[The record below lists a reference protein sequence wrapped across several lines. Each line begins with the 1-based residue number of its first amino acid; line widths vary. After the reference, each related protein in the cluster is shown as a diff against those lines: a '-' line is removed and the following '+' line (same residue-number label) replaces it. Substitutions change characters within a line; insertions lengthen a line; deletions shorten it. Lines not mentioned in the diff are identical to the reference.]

1 MNFCQPRGY
10 CCAMHLSPL
19 QSRLAASVVA
29 SCLLLLLYLSLFSP
43 HFAVA
48 HGLEPPPPLRRPI
61 LFDDDFDDDFSPNIP
76 ARGLFD
82 TRTRRTTTT
91 YEPEFLGFDRSI
103 IGRRQ
108 DGGLLKL
115 ETTKPTPMD
124 LEEGSTAR
132 FWFPLSVLAGRES
145 EGRLELRGE
154 GDYDDD
160 DDGHSSQQEDGGNET
175 TTGASLAKRQ
185 QQTVY
190 ISVNTCK
197 QPTAIEPDKTTMEPP
212 QLTLFVSKSAEYQAP
227 GPLADMSTQEM
238 LPLEE
243 GAVNFRFTGAED
255 VYIGVHAPNVSD
267 VFEGKYNFEIAVSG
281 EGFYFTYNDEDDA
294 DLIWVDS
301 DSQGALLITHNLT
314 TDASPVAQE
323 KIMSMDPYP
332 YVLFAHNKT
341 DKGLNGL
348 RHSWCGLKLN
358 AMIAGVAGG
367 RDASKVRTSMT
378 TRGMG
383 NLPKQQFF
391 FNGLSAD
398 TNYTAFLGRERKG
411 GLLVGKRQEGEGGEG
426 GDGVELFKPVDFTTK
441 SDHGNCALITDLEFC
456 NEVAYS
462 VPSNPS
468 FGNSTQLAKFY
479 DDHAAK
485 LYVNFNLTLQQ
496 IQCEAGPTQR
506 YSLVRNCTDCAKAY
520 KNWLCSVTI
529 PRCEDFGNTAKW
541 LQARAISQPFPDGE
555 RLSEDELTKMPNTTR
570 FNSSR
575 NTRIDEEIRPG
586 PYKELLPCED
596 LCYDLVRSC
605 PASMGFGC
613 PQPGGVGFE
622 GNYGPRGKGG
632 ELVCN
637 FQGSA
642 HVPSSSV
649 RLLPVGWG
657 VMMVVVVVGMVM
669 V

>member
-1 MNFCQPRGY
+1 
-10 CCAMHLSPL
+10 
-19 QSRLAASVVA
+19 
-29 SCLLLLLYLSLFSP
+29 
-43 HFAVA
+43 
-48 HGLEPPPPLRRPI
+48 
-61 LFDDDFDDDFSPNIP
+61 
-76 ARGLFD
+76 
-82 TRTRRTTTT
+82 
-91 YEPEFLGFDRSI
+91 
-103 IGRRQ
+103 
-108 DGGLLKL
+108 
-115 ETTKPTPMD
+115 
-124 LEEGSTAR
+124 
-132 FWFPLSVLAGRES
+132 
-145 EGRLELRGE
+145 
-154 GDYDDD
+154 
-160 DDGHSSQQEDGGNET
+160 
-175 TTGASLAKRQ
+175 
-185 QQTVY
+185 
-190 ISVNTCK
+190 
-197 QPTAIEPDKTTMEPP
+197 MEPP

-227 GPLADMSTQEM
+227 GPLADMSTQHM
-238 LPLEE
+238 LPFVE
-243 GAVNFRFTGAED
+243 GAVNFNFTATED
-255 VYIGVHAPNVSD
+255 VYIAVHAPNVSD

-281 EGFYFTYNDEDDA
+281 EGYYFAYNDQDDA

-314 TDASPVAQE
+314 TERDPEVQE
-323 KIMSMDPYP
+323 KIMSMEPYP

-341 DKGLNGL
+341 DRGLDGL
-348 RHSWCGLKLN
+348 KRSWCGLKLN
-358 AMIAGVAGG
+358 AMIAGVRGG
-367 RDASKVRTSMT
+367 REEGKVRSSMT
-378 TRGMG
+378 RRGMG
-383 NLPKQQFF
+383 GLPKQQFF
-391 FNGLSAD
+391 FNGLWAD
-398 TNYTAFLGRERKG
+398 TNYTAFLARERRG
-411 GLLVGKRQEGEGGEG
+411 VGLGLGRRQEGGEDQGGG
-426 GDGVELFKPVDFTTK
+426 GGVEVFKPVDFTTK

-468 FGNSTQLAKFY
+468 FGNSTQLARFY

-506 YSLVRNCTDCAKAY
+506 YSLVRTCDDCANAY

-529 PRCEDFGNTAKW
+529 PRCEDFGNSAPY

-555 RLSEDELTKMPNTTR
+555 MLSKEELGSMPNITR

-613 PQPGGVGFE
+613 PQPGGLGFE
-622 GNYGPRGKGG
+622 GNYGQRRENG

-642 HVPSSSV
+642 HIPSGEGKVLV
-649 RLLPVGWG
+649 RWG
-657 VMMVVVVVGMVM
+657 VLAAVVGMGVAWG

>member
-1 MNFCQPRGY
+1 MNFCQSRGY

-48 HGLEPPPPLRRPI
+48 HELEPPLPI
-61 LFDDDFDDDFSPNIP
+61 VFDDDFDSASNFGARSP
-76 ARGLFD
+76 LD
-82 TRTRRTTTT
+82 ST
-91 YEPEFLGFDRSI
+91 YEADFLGFDRSI
-103 IGRRQ
+103 IGRAA
-108 DGGLLKL
+108 DGLLKL
-115 ETTKPTPMD
+115 ENTDPTPMD
-124 LEEGSTAR
+124 LEEGSTTR
-132 FWFPLSVLAGRES
+132 FWFPLSILAGRES
-145 EGRLELRGE
+145 EGGLELRSE
-154 GDYDDD
+154 
-160 DDGHSSQQEDGGNET
+160 HNQSTERE
-175 TTGASLAKRQ
+175 APVAKRQ
-185 QQTVY
+185 SSRTIY

-197 QPTAIEPDKTTMEPP
+197 QPEAIDPDKTTIDPP

-227 GPLADMSTQEM
+227 GPLADMSTQHM
-238 LPLEE
+238 LEFDE
-243 GAVNFRFTGAED
+243 GAVNFKFTASED

-267 VFEGKYNFEIAVSG
+267 FLEGKYNFEIAVSG
-281 EGFYFTYNDEDDA
+281 DGYYFTYNDQDDA

-314 TDASPVAQE
+314 TDNNPVVQE
-323 KIMSMDPYP
+323 KIMSMEPYP

-348 RHSWCGLKLN
+348 KHSWCGLKLN
-358 AMIAGVAGG
+358 AMIAGVDGG
-367 RDASKVRTSMT
+367 RDAAKVRTSMT
-378 TRGMG
+378 KRGQG
-383 NLPKQQFF
+383 NYPKQQFF
-391 FNGLSAD
+391 FNGLSVD
-398 TNYTAFLGRERKG
+398 TNYTAFLARQGRV
-411 GLLVGKRQEGEGGEG
+411 LGKRQEGGSG
-426 GDGVELFKPVDFTTK
+426 GVEVFKPVDFTTK
-441 SDHGNCALITDLEFC
+441 SDHGNCALITDLTFC

-479 DDHAAK
+479 DDHAAE

-506 YSLVRNCTDCAKAY
+506 YSLVRNCDDCANAY

-529 PRCEDFGNTAKW
+529 PRCEDFGNNAPY

-555 RLSEDELTKMPNTTR
+555 TLTEVELSRMPNITR

-575 NTRIDEEIRPG
+575 NTRIDDEIRPG

-613 PQPGGVGFE
+613 PQPGGLGFE
-622 GNYGPRGKGG
+622 GNYGQRSKNG

-642 HVPSSSV
+642 HIPSASSSSGV
-649 RLLPVGWG
+649 DW
-657 VMMVVVVVGMVM
+657 VMMAMAAGLVM
-669 V
+669 LWGI

>member
-1 MNFCQPRGY
+1 MNFCQSSRGY
-10 CCAMHLSPL
+10 FCCAMHLSPL
-19 QSRLAASVVA
+19 QSRLAASVAA
-29 SCLLLLLYLSLFSP
+29 SCLLVLLYLSLFSP

-48 HGLEPPPPLRRPI
+48 ELDRPPRLLPI
-61 LFDDDFDDDFSPNIP
+61 VFDDDLDFTPNLP
-76 ARGLFD
+76 AGGPMVRQEHHWTGSGRVVEAGEHGPYAYGL
-82 TRTRRTTTT
+82 
-91 YEPEFLGFDRSI
+91 
-103 IGRRQ
+103 
-108 DGGLLKL
+108 GGGQHDEVLVSFG
-115 ETTKPTPMD
+115 
-124 LEEGSTAR
+124 GSC
-132 FWFPLSVLAGRES
+132 WAGRGE
-145 EGRLELRGE
+145 LELRGE
-154 GDYDDD
+154 GE
-160 DDGHSSQQEDGGNET
+160 GEQEEEGLLGERQASSRT
-175 TTGASLAKRQ
+175 I
-185 QQTVY
+185 Y

-197 QPTAIEPDKTTMEPP
+197 QPTAIEPDKTKEMEPP

-227 GPLADMSTQEM
+227 GPLADMSTQHM
-238 LPLEE
+238 LPFVE
-243 GAVNFRFTGAED
+243 GAVNFNFTATED
-255 VYIGVHAPNVSD
+255 VYIAVHAPNVSD

-281 EGFYFTYNDEDDA
+281 EGYYFAYNDQDDA

-314 TDASPVAQE
+314 TERDPEVQE
-323 KIMSMDPYP
+323 KIMSMEPYP

-341 DKGLNGL
+341 DRGLDGL
-348 RHSWCGLKLN
+348 KRSWCGLKLN
-358 AMIAGVAGG
+358 AMIAGVRGG
-367 RDASKVRTSMT
+367 REEGKVRSSMT
-378 TRGMG
+378 RRGMG
-383 NLPKQQFF
+383 GLPKQQFF
-391 FNGLSAD
+391 FNGLWAD
-398 TNYTAFLGRERKG
+398 TNYTAFLARERKG
-411 GLLVGKRQEGEGGEG
+411 GGLGLGKRQEGGEDQGGG
-426 GDGVELFKPVDFTTK
+426 GGVEVFKPVDFTTK

-468 FGNSTQLAKFY
+468 FGNSTQLARFY

-506 YSLVRNCTDCAKAY
+506 YSLVRTCDDCANAY

-529 PRCEDFGNTAKW
+529 PRCEDFGNSAPY

-555 RLSEDELTKMPNTTR
+555 MLSKEELESMPNITR

-613 PQPGGVGFE
+613 PQPGGLGFE
-622 GNYGPRGKGG
+622 GNYGQRRENG

-642 HVPSSSV
+642 HIPSGEGKVLV
-649 RLLPVGWG
+649 RWG
-657 VMMVVVVVGMVM
+657 VLAAVVGMGVAWG